1 MTYFNEKGTGVD
13 LTGKAVI
20 VTGSSSGIGAEVAR
34 RLSGLG
40 AGIVVNSASSAEAG
54 QRVAAELAD
63 AVYVQGDIGDPDTAA
78 ALVAAAEQRWGR
90 LDGLV
95 NNAGVTVGVPLDDID
110 AVRVEHWEKVL
121 RTNVVGTFLVSQAAL
136 PLLRQA
142 DDGWIINITSLA
154 GIRQVGSSLPYAVS
168 KAALDHLTTILA
180 KYAGGGVRVN
190 AVAPGLVAT
199 PWTADWHERKA
210 GVELAA
216 PLHRVA
222 TPEDI
227 TEACLA
233 LITTRY
239 ATGQTLVVDGGLG
252 LVV

>member
-1 MTYFNEKGTGVD
+1 MD
-13 LTGKAVI
+13 LAGKAVI
-20 VTGSSSGIGAEVAR
+20 ITGSSSGIGEAVAR

-40 AGIVVNSASSAEAG
+40 AGIVVNSSSSAEAG
-54 QRVAAELAD
+54 ERVAQELGD
-63 AVYVQGDIGDPDTAA
+63 AVYVQGDIGDPATAA
-78 ALVAAAEQRWGR
+78 ALTQAAQRRWGR

-95 NNAGVTVGVPLDDID
+95 NNAGVTVDVPMPDIG
-110 AVRVEHWEKVL
+110 AVTVEHWDKVL
-121 RTNVVGTFLVSQAAL
+121 RTNVIGTFLVSQAAL

-142 DDGWIINITSLA
+142 GDGWIINITSLA
-154 GIRQVGSSLPYAVS
+154 GVRQTGSSLPYAVS

-180 KYAGGGVRVN
+180 KHAEGGVRVN

-199 PWTADWHERKA
+199 PWTEQWDERKA
-210 GVELAA
+210 GVELIA

-222 TPEDI
+222 TADDI
-227 TEACLA
+227 ADACLA

-252 LVV
+252 LMI

>member
-1 MTYFNEKGTGVD
+1 MD

-20 VTGSSSGIGAEVAR
+20 VTGSSSGIGAAVAR

-40 AGIVVNSASSAEAG
+40 AGIVVNSASSAQAG
-54 QRVAAELAD
+54 QRIADELAD
-63 AVYVQGDIGDPDTAA
+63 AVYVQGDIGDPATAA

-95 NNAGVTVGVPLDDID
+95 NNAGVTVDVPLDDID
-110 AVRVEHWEKVL
+110 AVTAGHWDKVL
-121 RTNVVGTFLVSQAAL
+121 RINVAGTFLVSQAAL
-136 PLLRQA
+136 PLLRRA
-142 DDGWIINITSLA
+142 GDGWIINITSLA
-154 GIRQVGSSLPYAVS
+154 GIRQTGSSLPYAVS
-168 KAALDHLTTILA
+168 KAAVGHLTAIMA
-180 KYAGGGVRVN
+180 KHAGGGVRVN

-199 PWTADWHERKA
+199 PWTEQWHDRRA
-210 GVELAA
+210 GVELVA

-227 TEACLA
+227 AEACLA

-239 ATGQTLVVDGGLG
+239 ATGQTFLVDGGLG
-252 LVV
+252 LAI

>member
-1 MTYFNEKGTGVD
+1 MD

-20 VTGSSSGIGAEVAR
+20 ITGSSSGIGAAVAR
-34 RLSGLG
+34 LLSGLG

-63 AVYVQGDIGDPDTAA
+63 AVYVQGDIGDPATAA
-78 ALVAAAEQRWGR
+78 ALIAAAEQRWGR

-95 NNAGVTVGVPLDDID
+95 NNAGVTVDVPLDDID
-110 AVRVEHWEKVL
+110 AVTTDHWDKVL

-136 PLLRQA
+136 PLLRRA
-142 DDGWIINITSLA
+142 GDGWIVNVTSLA
-154 GIRQVGSSLPYAVS
+154 GTRQTGSSLPYAVS
-168 KAALDHLTTILA
+168 KAALDHLTAIMA

-199 PWTADWHERKA
+199 PWTKDWDDRKA
-210 GVELAA
+210 GVELVA

-227 TEACLA
+227 AEACLA

-239 ATGQTLVVDGGLG
+239 ATGQTLLVDGGLG
-252 LVV
+252 LVI